1 MGKATS
7 PLRVIVLEKEP
18 DFRNINSEILSI
30 VAAMYL
36 RIGHSTAS
44 MHQDN
49 EQCMITQEKLDQGLS
64 S

>member
-36 RIGHSTAS
+36 RIGHSRAS
-44 MHQDN
+44 MHQDH
-49 EQCMITQEKLDQGLS
+49 EE
-64 S
+64 